1 MLSLLIDQDFNQDI
15 LRGLA
20 RRISNLD
27 SVTAYE
33 VGLSEA
39 TDPEVLTWAATEG
52 RVLVSHDRT
61 TMPNHAAEL
70 MEEGKNI
77 AGVIIVP
84 RRLFMSQVIDD
95 LEIIVTCSEVHEWQN
110 IIRYLPLSL

>member
-1 MLSLLIDQDFNQDI
+1 MLSLLIDQDFNHDI
-15 LRGLA
+15 LRGLL
-20 RRISNLD
+20 RRLPDLD

-39 TDPEVLTWAATEG
+39 ADPELLVWAARET
-52 RVLVSHDRT
+52 RILITHDRT

-70 MEEGKNI
+70 IAKDQAI

-84 RRLFMSQVIDD
+84 RRLSIRQVIND
-95 LEIIVTCSEVHEWQN
+95 LEIIVTCSEVHEWSN
-110 IIRYLPLSL
+110 IIRYLPL

>member
-15 LRGLA
+15 LRGLV
-20 RRISNLD
+20 RRIPDLD

-39 TDPEVLTWAATEG
+39 MDPELLAWAAKEG

-84 RRLFMSQVIDD
+84 RRLSLSHVIDE
-95 LEIIVTCSEVHEWQN
+95 LEIIVTCSDVHEWEN
-110 IIRYLPLSL
+110 IIRYLPL